1 MLTLTRNRGQRIFI
15 NDDIII
21 EVRAVKGQ
29 QVKLSIQAPKE
40 YKIMREELLI
50 KEQQVEDNHVGRQ

>member
-29 QVKLSIQAPKE
+29 QVKLSIQAPDK

-50 KEQQVEDNHVGRQ
+50 KEQQIEDSHVRR